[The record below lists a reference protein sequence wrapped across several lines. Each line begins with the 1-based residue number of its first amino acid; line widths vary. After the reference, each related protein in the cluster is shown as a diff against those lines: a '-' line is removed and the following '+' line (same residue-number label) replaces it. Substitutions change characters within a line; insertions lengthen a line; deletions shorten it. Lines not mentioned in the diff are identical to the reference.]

1 MALFYDGREGVEG
14 RGGPR
19 QEVSPPTAL
28 ASVPGINC
36 TAPAPSARFPRYP
49 SPTHAWPDTPLAPH
63 PTNMD
68 ALRSLWAT
76 AVGAK
81 LPPPAAAPIPAPV
94 ILVIAAGITTSGMML
109 RHAPGSG

>member
-1 MALFYDGREGVEG
+1 
-14 RGGPR
+14 
-19 QEVSPPTAL
+19 
-28 ASVPGINC
+28 
-36 TAPAPSARFPRYP
+36 
-49 SPTHAWPDTPLAPH
+49 
-63 PTNMD
+63 MD